1 MKKLILLMSV
11 ITFWNNANSQDVD
24 VNYWKKYLSEGS
36 LSYFQKID
44 SINTYFNNA
53 DSLKSIRK
61 YGYKDFLRWQFFW
74 ENRLDTNGKEINLPK
89 VINELLTVNNNGFL
103 NKSNSQTNPSWHP
116 IGLQKKPVIDV
127 SNGGGVGMI
136 YCLEINPLDP
146 DVILAGTPNGGI
158 WRTNNAG
165 ISWHPLN
172 LILEHSPQNIDLG
185 VIGVLSIKIDPVDT
199 SRIFIGTGSRMLEV
213 GYIHKYSYGILVS
226 ENSGNTWKRTGLDP
240 GILNDIN
247 INSISIVGST
257 TLANVKVFGVSN
269 NSIYKSTNGGQT
281 FVEINLESVLGF
293 SPGFKKIEALQNSDY
308 IVATGTVLYTSTDGG
323 INWNNNTNKLGTF
336 TNINRCKNSGFDLNF
351 YDWTNTNDW
360 EIVNNNNNN
369 VAQIIYSPNIS
380 SYNLIHRISGIINN
394 SYYKSSF
401 SAIIPPNCSLIVK
414 YYKQG
419 NIANPVYTFNSNTN
433 SNSLQS
439 FQINIGQNANQINR
453 ISYEFI
459 ILPGFN
465 SSVLPALDNS
475 SLYAG
480 GYDRMTF
487 EINPNAPNKIRLATV
502 TQSNA
507 VFLFE
512 EISMPNLNDL
522 TCSYVNVGAQ
532 VGWAHELASSAYDP
546 NLIIWGSLGL
556 SKSTGAT
563 PIFSPCN
570 YTEHSDIRS
579 IKIVRKNNSDVIYI
593 AHDGGLAVS
602 LDNGQ
607 SFIDRSDGLQIANF
621 YNLAISELNPNL
633 IVAGLHDNGTNVLYN
648 NEWMNCAGCDGFGET
663 LIVDD
668 KIDNYENTLLLSNCN
683 NSNQLKATISNITSP
698 QFSGFTTINA
708 NISRFIDKST
718 DNSQAIIYKVD
729 RGYKG
734 YQNKIYKSINRGS
747 TWTIVTIPTNVVY
760 DEIARFE
767 ISDDNQ
773 VWVIATYIHATYQKD
788 LYVSQ
793 DGGASFTKVAYPI
806 NLYGIMDIE
815 VQKVNNQ
822 YLMWVA
828 LGSFDS
834 EGRRVYKSANLGA
847 TWEVIE
853 KNTAPYTLGEFP
865 VNTIVYDKFNNKLI
879 AGTDRGVYYFDESL
893 DRWYEYNDGLPKC
906 IITKLVISY
915 SNGKLRAATFGRGV
929 WETDLQACTYI
940 SNEKEY
946 IEGAITYSTDIKTNK
961 DIIILA
967 NATLT
972 ITGKLLMPNNS
983 NVIIKKGGKLIID
996 GGVISNYCGGMWNGI
1011 TVEGNEAAAQSAST
1025 HGWVIVK
1032 NNGLIE
1038 NARVAIKSL
1047 AGGIVQINGGDF
1059 LNNRYGVS
1067 FNLYSLT
1074 QNGNHANL
1082 SYIKNSSFLCS
1093 KELNDPLY
1101 TDAGVREG
1109 SKSFVNI
1116 AQQDRIFIY
1125 NNKFNSFYHPRSDL
1139 KGNGIVT
1146 WNSRTEIRNNTFT
1159 GLTYGVESSGYLN
1172 PLKYSNIINN
1182 EFKKV
1187 SLAITETAQ
1196 SGTYIRDNIIELPEY
1211 ESNNWLMENYGIQLE
1226 SSRGFNI
1233 SSNSISVPSLLSNA
1247 NTYGVLVKNSGN
1259 AIPCNIEHNNFLKL
1273 EFANQLEE
1281 DNEKIV
1287 IQCNEYNQ
1295 SIQDWSI
1302 NPITVGAIHN
1312 FGSQVLDQMQAA
1324 NSFLDNTGMN
1334 NSSNI
1339 RLNES
1344 MAVEYFSVSEP
1355 ITAIPLDISS
1365 NVTVSPVSGT
1375 EYNGECEMPFD
1386 PCGGN
1391 PVPCVVYAQELV
1403 NNNSEAQAD
1412 LIFKYKLNL
1421 AQQYIDSG
1429 VIEELKQLLE
1439 IETGP
1444 EWDEIKLPIYIE
1456 YGTEMNVDAQ
1466 DIINNLSV
1474 GDYKN
1479 FMQTML
1485 DFKNSS
1491 TPIDSIGDG
1500 SLWENITSISNGSSE
1515 ISAAARKILELF
1527 YNYQY
1532 VREAERWEE
1541 SSMIKNNND
1550 TIKSSLVNNETKKD
1564 KNKME
1569 ELGLN
1574 ERNSIPNFL
1583 LIPNP
1588 SNGDFVVKLIS
1599 SASGSVFI
1607 IDMHGKVVNEVKVA
1621 KNGDLRIGKG
1631 FLAPGIYTIRLL
1643 NGIESYQLNKR
1654 MIILE

>member
-1 MKKLILLMSV
+1 M
-11 ITFWNNANSQDVD
+11 
-24 VNYWKKYLSEGS
+24 
-36 LSYFQKID
+36 
-44 SINTYFNNA
+44 
-53 DSLKSIRK
+53 
-61 YGYKDFLRWQFFW
+61 
-74 ENRLDTNGKEINLPK
+74 
-89 VINELLTVNNNGFL
+89 
-103 NKSNSQTNPSWHP
+103 
-116 IGLQKKPVIDV
+116 
-127 SNGGGVGMI
+127 
-136 YCLEINPLDP
+136 
-146 DVILAGTPNGGI
+146 
-158 WRTNNAG
+158 
-165 ISWHPLN
+165 
-172 LILEHSPQNIDLG
+172 
-185 VIGVLSIKIDPVDT
+185 
-199 SRIFIGTGSRMLEV
+199 
-213 GYIHKYSYGILVS
+213 
-226 ENSGNTWKRTGLDP
+226 
-240 GILNDIN
+240 
-247 INSISIVGST
+247 
-257 TLANVKVFGVSN
+257 
-269 NSIYKSTNGGQT
+269 
-281 FVEINLESVLGF
+281 
-293 SPGFKKIEALQNSDY
+293 
-308 IVATGTVLYTSTDGG
+308 
-323 INWNNNTNKLGTF
+323 
-336 TNINRCKNSGFDLNF
+336 
-351 YDWTNTNDW
+351 
-360 EIVNNNNNN
+360 
-369 VAQIIYSPNIS
+369 
-380 SYNLIHRISGIINN
+380 
-394 SYYKSSF
+394 
-401 SAIIPPNCSLIVK
+401 
-414 YYKQG
+414 
-419 NIANPVYTFNSNTN
+419 
-433 SNSLQS
+433 
-439 FQINIGQNANQINR
+439 
-453 ISYEFI
+453 
-459 ILPGFN
+459 
-465 SSVLPALDNS
+465 
-475 SLYAG
+475 
-480 GYDRMTF
+480 
-487 EINPNAPNKIRLATV
+487 
-502 TQSNA
+502 
-507 VFLFE
+507 
-512 EISMPNLNDL
+512 
-522 TCSYVNVGAQ
+522 
-532 VGWAHELASSAYDP
+532 
-546 NLIIWGSLGL
+546 
-556 SKSTGAT
+556 
-563 PIFSPCN
+563 
-570 YTEHSDIRS
+570 
-579 IKIVRKNNSDVIYI
+579 
-593 AHDGGLAVS
+593 
-602 LDNGQ
+602 
-607 SFIDRSDGLQIANF
+607 
-621 YNLAISELNPNL
+621 
-633 IVAGLHDNGTNVLYN
+633 
-648 NEWMNCAGCDGFGET
+648 
-663 LIVDD
+663 
-668 KIDNYENTLLLSNCN
+668 
-683 NSNQLKATISNITSP
+683 
-698 QFSGFTTINA
+698 
-708 NISRFIDKST
+708 
-718 DNSQAIIYKVD
+718 
-729 RGYKG
+729 
-734 YQNKIYKSINRGS
+734 
-747 TWTIVTIPTNVVY
+747 
-760 DEIARFE
+760 
-767 ISDDNQ
+767 
-773 VWVIATYIHATYQKD
+773 
-788 LYVSQ
+788 
-793 DGGASFTKVAYPI
+793 
-806 NLYGIMDIE
+806 
-815 VQKVNNQ
+815 
-822 YLMWVA
+822 
-828 LGSFDS
+828 
-834 EGRRVYKSANLGA
+834 
-847 TWEVIE
+847 
-853 KNTAPYTLGEFP
+853 
-865 VNTIVYDKFNNKLI
+865 
-879 AGTDRGVYYFDESL
+879 
-893 DRWYEYNDGLPKC
+893 
-906 IITKLVISY
+906 
-915 SNGKLRAATFGRGV
+915 
-929 WETDLQACTYI
+929 
-940 SNEKEY
+940 
-946 IEGAITYSTDIKTNK
+946 
-961 DIIILA
+961 
-967 NATLT
+967 
-972 ITGKLLMPNNS
+972 
-983 NVIIKKGGKLIID
+983 
-996 GGVISNYCGGMWNGI
+996 
-1011 TVEGNEAAAQSAST
+1011 
-1025 HGWVIVK
+1025 
-1032 NNGLIE
+1032 
-1038 NARVAIKSL
+1038 
-1047 AGGIVQINGGDF
+1047 
-1059 LNNRYGVS
+1059 
-1067 FNLYSLT
+1067 
-1074 QNGNHANL
+1074 
-1082 SYIKNSSFLCS
+1082 
-1093 KELNDPLY
+1093 
-1101 TDAGVREG
+1101 
-1109 SKSFVNI
+1109 
-1116 AQQDRIFIY
+1116 
-1125 NNKFNSFYHPRSDL
+1125 
-1139 KGNGIVT
+1139 
-1146 WNSRTEIRNNTFT
+1146 
-1159 GLTYGVESSGYLN
+1159 
-1172 PLKYSNIINN
+1172 KYSNIINN